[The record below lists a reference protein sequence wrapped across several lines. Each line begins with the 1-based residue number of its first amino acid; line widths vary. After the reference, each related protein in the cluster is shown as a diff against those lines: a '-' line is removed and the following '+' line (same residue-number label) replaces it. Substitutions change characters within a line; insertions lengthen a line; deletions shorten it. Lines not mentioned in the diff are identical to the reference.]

1 MDEKKSNSKKII
13 IIVAVVIILVIG
25 GIAVVASSFIGEV
38 AGQQAINSEI
48 EKINQTGEVDQEIK
62 AKGKYGEVEKVLKD
76 YVLEYQAA
84 GKEIQAQYQNEKF
97 ATILTVD
104 NLKNDGPEFTES
116 KKLVADTRAKGEE
129 VKTKL
134 AEMVSDEYK
143 EKRATDNGLTGK
155 YKDLF
160 VDSIKFEAEQKQV
173 NASIDSVNN
182 YLEKLDE
189 IFNFLNE
196 NKDKWEIRN
205 DKVEFSQMTLVTKY
219 NSLIQLASIAAQ
231 KIK

>member
-1 MDEKKSNSKKII
+1 MEEKKSNSKKII
-13 IIVAVVIILVIG
+13 IIVAIIVAVVVIA
-25 GIAVVASSFIGEV
+25 IAVVASSFIGEV

-48 EKINQTGEVDQEIK
+48 DKINQTGEVDKEIK
-62 AKGKYGEVEKVLKD
+62 AKGKYGDVEKALKD
-76 YVLEYQAA
+76 YVLEYQAV
-84 GKEIQAQYQNEKF
+84 GKEIEEQYQNEKF
-97 ATILTVD
+97 ATILTAD
-104 NLKNDGPEFTES
+104 NLKNDGPEFVES

-134 AEMVSDEYK
+134 AEMVSNEYK
-143 EKRATDNGLTGK
+143 EKRATDNGLDGK

-160 VDSIKFEAEQKQV
+160 VESIKFEEEQKQV

-182 YLEKLDE
+182 YLEKLDD

-196 NKDKWEIRN
+196 NKDKWEIKN
-205 DKVEFSQMTLVTKY
+205 DKVEFNQMTLVTKY
-219 NSLIQLASIAAQ
+219 NSLVNLASMAAQ